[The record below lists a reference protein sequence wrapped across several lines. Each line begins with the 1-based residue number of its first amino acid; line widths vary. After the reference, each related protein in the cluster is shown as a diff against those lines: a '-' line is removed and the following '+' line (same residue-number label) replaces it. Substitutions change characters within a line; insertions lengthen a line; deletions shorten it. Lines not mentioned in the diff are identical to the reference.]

1 MDRSFNQIISNE
13 SELREILGYPKELVT
28 KKAINYID
36 ENCQIFIENSP
47 FINIATSD
55 QHGNLD
61 VSPKGDPSGFVKI
74 LNNKMLAI
82 PDRPGN
88 KRADTF
94 TNILNNPNIGLIFLI
109 PGVKESLRVN
119 GTAQIVT
126 DKEVLELLSCDGKL
140 PLFAII
146 VTVKEAFMHC
156 SKCMIRS
163 KLWRGV
169 EDTQDRI
176 VPTLGK
182 VLVDHAKLDI
192 DYKKLD
198 EEIEDDE
205 KNNLY

>member
-1 MDRSFNQIISNE
+1 
-13 SELREILGYPKELVT
+13 
-28 KKAINYID
+28 
-36 ENCQIFIENSP
+36 
-47 FINIATSD
+47 
-55 QHGNLD
+55 
-61 VSPKGDPSGFVKI
+61 
-74 LNNKMLAI
+74 
-82 PDRPGN
+82 
-88 KRADTF
+88 
-94 TNILNNPNIGLIFLI
+94 IFLI
-109 PGVKESLRVN
+109 PGVKETLRVN